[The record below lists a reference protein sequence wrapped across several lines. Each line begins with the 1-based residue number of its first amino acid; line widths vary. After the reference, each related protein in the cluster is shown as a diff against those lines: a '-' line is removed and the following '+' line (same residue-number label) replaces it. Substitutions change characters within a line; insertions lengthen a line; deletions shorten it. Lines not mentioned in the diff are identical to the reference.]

1 MINVTLQRRPYART
15 RRETLVCKDAIDTC
29 GYVRSD
35 HRDPYGC
42 PGGPGQDFQ
51 LRRRAAMPSCGMWG
65 PGT

>member
-35 HRDPYGC
+35 HRDPILCLVLTRVSHPNWFIVIVGR
-42 PGGPGQDFQ
+42 
-51 LRRRAAMPSCGMWG
+51 LS
-65 PGT
+65 